1 MKIFSNKFYFII
13 VAVFVFAN
21 LANAQDL
28 PPPQQPPPP
37 PGPPVV
43 PIDGSL
49 TVFIVVTVFFGL
61 YMIYKNIKNQTP
73 SGN

>member
-28 PPPQQPPPP
+28 PPPPPPPP